1 MNGSERASVSPPERP
16 PHHAPNGTFHN
27 PWGLAE
33 SRLGGLLKWRWNRL
47 RHPLPRDDGVRSL
60 QPVASDVRLPRAAAP
75 EIAVTW
81 VGHSTLLVQ
90 LGALN
95 ILTDPIWSERA
106 SPWRFF
112 GPRRLVSAA
121 LPIDALP
128 PIDLVLLSHN
138 HYDHLDAPTVRTL
151 STAQPRAEWIVP
163 LRLENSLR
171 SLGVRYITELDWW
184 DERTV
189 ADAAVACTPAR
200 HFSARTPFDRN
211 RTLWC
216 GFAVAT
222 SSGRFFYAGDTGL
235 HPEFARIGERFG
247 PFALVAIPIGAYEP
261 RWFMQPVHVNPD
273 DAVTAYRAL
282 HAHHGLQSNAVMV
295 GIHWGTFRLTDEP
308 ILEPRDRIRAA
319 WDTAGLPVDNL
330 WILAHGETR
339 GMRST
344 E

>member
-1 MNGSERASVSPPERP
+1 MKDSEHVPGSPPALP
-16 PHHAPNGTFHN
+16 PHHASNGTFRN

-33 SRLGGLLKWRWNRL
+33 SRFGGLLKWRWNRL
-47 RHPLPRDDGVRSL
+47 RHPLPRDDGARSL
-60 QPVASDVRLPRAAAP
+60 RPAASDVRSPRAADN

-90 LGALN
+90 LGAVN

-106 SPWRFF
+106 SPWRSL
-112 GPRRLVSAA
+112 GPRRLVSAP
-121 LPIDALP
+121 LPIKALP
-128 PIDLVLLSHN
+128 PLDVVLLSHN
-138 HYDHLDAPTVRTL
+138 HYDHLDAQTVRTL
-151 STAQPRAEWIVP
+151 SAAQPRAQWIVP
-163 LRLENSLR
+163 LRLENTLR
-171 SLGVRYITELDWW
+171 SLGVRCITELDWW

-189 ADAAVACTPAR
+189 AGATVACTPAR

-222 SSGRFFYAGDTGL
+222 STGRFFYAGDTGL
-235 HPEFARIGERFG
+235 HPDFARIGERLG
-247 PFALVAIPIGAYEP
+247 PFVLSAIPIGAYEP

-282 HAHHGLQSNAVMV
+282 HEYHGLPPNAVMV

-308 ILEPRDRIRAA
+308 ILEPRDRTRRA
-319 WDTAGLPVDNL
+319 WSTAGLPADNL

-339 GMRST
+339 GMRSR